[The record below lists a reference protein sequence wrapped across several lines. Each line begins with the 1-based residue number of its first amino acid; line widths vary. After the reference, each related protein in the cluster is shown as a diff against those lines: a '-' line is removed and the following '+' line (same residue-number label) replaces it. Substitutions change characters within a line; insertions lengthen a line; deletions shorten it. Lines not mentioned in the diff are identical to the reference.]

1 VNKSGNKARPHNN
14 LGLALAEQRR
24 FEEAIVHYNEALRI
38 LPNFAEAHNNMGSA
52 LAGQGKLQEAIAHYA
67 EALRIDPDY
76 VKARNNLTRASR
88 WVDKS
93 ETAPHTSED

>member
-1 VNKSGNKARPHNN
+1 
-14 LGLALAEQRR
+14 
-24 FEEAIVHYNEALRI
+24 
-38 LPNFAEAHNNMGSA
+38 MGSA